1 MAGAVRRVAE
11 ERAVTKLEKSL
22 KRELRVGKQA
32 YVLTIEPE
40 GFKLTKKGKRK
51 GVEIAWKD
59 LVSGDAAMAVALNAS
74 VGRL

>member
-1 MAGAVRRVAE
+1 M
-11 ERAVTKLEKSL
+11 TKLDKSL

-32 YVLTIEPE
+32 YVLTIEPL

-74 VGRL
+74 VGQL

>member
-1 MAGAVRRVAE
+1 M
-11 ERAVTKLEKSL
+11 TKLDKAL
-22 KRELRVGKQA
+22 KRELRVGKQV
-32 YVLTIEPE
+32 YVLTIEPV

-74 VGRL
+74 IGRL

>member
-1 MAGAVRRVAE
+1 MAGAVRGVVE
-11 ERAVTKLEKSL
+11 EHAMTKLEKSL
-22 KRELRVGKQA
+22 KRELRLGKQA

-74 VGRL
+74 VGKL